1 MAALLDALCLI
12 VLLVGWGAQ
21 AAVPWHLGH
30 LAAAGTDPGAAGGSG
45 PAAGGAGEPR
55 WRAWRAWRLAS
66 LPLAVAGLVAAVAL
80 ANRNPDATI
89 AGHLMPLTAST
100 PGRLLAVL
108 VPAMLGASL
117 VGSLAGRRLDRQG
130 LRLVAAFGAAAVGAA
145 GWAGELLRTGEGP
158 VSPLWRLL
166 LLAACRLAL
175 ALAAGEIVAP
185 GRPRWPAAAG
195 AALAAYLPLLPTAL
209 RGLLWAGELQLTCAA
224 AALLLAAAR
233 WLPPALRRPA
243 LATGI
248 VLAAIV
254 LAQAG
259 RVSQTL
265 ATGIETLRPPPG

>member
-1 MAALLDALCLI
+1 MATLLDALCLI

-30 LAAAGTDPGAAGGSG
+30 LAAAGADPGAAGDSG
-45 PAAGGAGEPR
+45 PAAAGAGEPR
-55 WRAWRAWRLAS
+55 WRVWRLAS
-66 LPLAVAGLVAAVAL
+66 LPLAVAGLVAAVSL

-130 LRLVAAFGAAAVGAA
+130 LRLMAVFGAAAVGAA

-185 GRPRWPAAAG
+185 GRPRWSVAAG

-209 RGLLWAGELQLTCAA
+209 RGLLWAEELQLTCAA

-254 LAQAG
+254 LARAG